1 MNAGDSSN
9 DSMNVEVK
17 VSDGTHHLNGNGV
30 LKTDDNN
37 VATRV

>member
-1 MNAGDSSN
+1 
-9 DSMNVEVK
+9 VK
-17 VSDGTHHLNGNGV
+17 VSDGTHLNGNGV

>member
-17 VSDGTHHLNGNGV
+17 VSDGTHLNGNGV